1 MSRHIISRSHR
12 VVDREVPRRCTQLTA
27 CAWSWTTSSVK
38 RSPIIRSSLALAL
51 PVRRPP
57 PCSGTSVPQRV
68 PEGPFLAAG
77 TIVTRS
83 GSRWSR
89 LSLEWGQ
96 VPLSGSDPLLGS
108 LGWVEPLGG
117 STLEGPPV
125 VRRLPLFQLGE
136 VPEHTGQCPGSQWFP
151 SGPSRNSSRNPG
163 REVLGSK
170 RFAESALLTFC
181 T

>member
-1 MSRHIISRSHR
+1 MYTIDRLHLELDDFECKKITNYSEFVGLGFASPPTSPLLGHKCAPAGPRGTVLGRRDHWSHA
-12 VVDREVPRRCTQLTA
+12 VG
-27 CAWSWTTSSVK
+27 
-38 RSPIIRSSLALAL
+38 L
-51 PVRRPP
+51 PVEPIEL
-57 PCSGTSVPQRV
+57 GV
-68 PEGPFLAAG
+68 
-77 TIVTRS
+77 
-83 GSRWSR
+83 
-89 LSLEWGQ
+89 GQ

-125 VRRLPLFQLGE
+125 VRRFPLFQLGE

-170 RFAESALLTFC
+170 RFAGYQP
-181 T
+181 

>member
-1 MSRHIISRSHR
+1 MSRYIISRSHR
-12 VVDREVPRRCTQLTA
+12 VVDREVSRRCTLLTA
-27 CAWSWTTSSVK
+27 CTWSWTTSSVE
-38 RSPIIRSSLALAL
+38 RSPSILISLALAL

-68 PEGPFLAAG
+68 LEGPFLAAG
-77 TIVTRS
+77 TIGLLRP

-89 LSLEWGQ
+89 LSLEWGKCPSLALIPCWGHW
-96 VPLSGSDPLLGS
+96 VGSSP
-108 LGWVEPLGG
+108 WGG

-125 VRRLPLFQLGE
+125 VRRYPLFQLGK

-151 SGPSRNSSRNPG
+151 SGPSRNSSPNPG

-170 RFAESALLTFC
+170 RFAGYQL
-181 T
+181 